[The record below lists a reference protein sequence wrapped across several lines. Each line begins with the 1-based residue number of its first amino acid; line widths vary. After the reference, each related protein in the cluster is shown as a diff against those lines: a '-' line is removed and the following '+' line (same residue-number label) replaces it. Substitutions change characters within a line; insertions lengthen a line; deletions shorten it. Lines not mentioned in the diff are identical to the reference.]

1 MVQKT
6 EKSSRFVMDDNAFI
20 GESFNVGYEFPDRI
34 VRKMHLGAMNIQM
47 TMTDV
52 FRATSVRVERG
63 IDYPFA
69 KSVTMSLG
77 ITF

>member
-1 MVQKT
+1 M
-6 EKSSRFVMDDNAFI
+6 R
-20 GESFNVGYEFPDRI
+20 
-34 VRKMHLGAMNIQM
+34 LGALNVQL
-47 TMTDV
+47 TSSDL

-69 KSVTMSLG
+69 RTVTMSVG

>member
-6 EKSSRFVMDDNAFI
+6 EKSSRFVMDENTLT
-20 GESFNVGYEFPDRI
+20 GESVNIGYEFPDRLI
-34 VRKMHLGAMNIQM
+34 RRLHISALNVQL
-47 TMTDV
+47 TMTDM
-52 FRATSVRVERG
+52 FRASTVRVERG

-69 KSVTMSLG
+69 RSVTMSLG

>member
-1 MVQKT
+1 
-6 EKSSRFVMDDNAFI
+6 MDDNALI
-20 GESFNVGYEFPDRI
+20 GESFNLGYEFPDRLI
-34 VRKMHLGAMNIQM
+34 RRSGISALNLQL
-47 TMTDV
+47 TMTDA

-69 KSVTMSLG
+69 RTVTMAVG

>member
-1 MVQKT
+1 
-6 EKSSRFVMDDNAFI
+6 MDDNSLT
-20 GESFNVGYEFPDRI
+20 GESFNVGYEFPDRMI
-34 VRKMHLGAMNIQM
+34 RRLHIAALNLQL

-69 KSVTMSLG
+69 RSITMAVG